1 MLLRVSHLTRYYYS
15 HQVLLAPHRL
25 YLRPRASARQN
36 VRAFRLQFAP
46 NAQVVATLDPHDN
59 SLDWAYWLEP
69 TAAMNIELEFEV
81 ETLGSNPF
89 DFILRADA
97 VTFPPAYEAAERAD
111 LAPWLVRPAAGA
123 ESRLRSWLDGQLPSP
138 PTATLAWLTA
148 VNTAVMRSI
157 GYTRRDEHGIQ
168 TPEDTLDRGTG
179 SCRDFATLL
188 IDLCRMSGLAARFV
202 SGYLYDPPPDV
213 PADTPPTAMH
223 AWVEVYL
230 PGGGWR
236 GLDPTRGI
244 FCDGAFVPV
253 AHAVRGESVSP
264 VQGSFSAK
272 GPVTAE
278 LQADISIVRLD

>member
-15 HQVLLAPHRL
+15 HPVLLAPHRL
-25 YLRPRASARQN
+25 YLRPRASSRQR
-36 VRAFRLQFAP
+36 VKSFQLQFAP
-46 NAQVVATLDPHDN
+46 TARVVATLDLHDN
-59 SLDWAYWLEP
+59 PLDWAYWLEP
-69 TAAMNIELEFEV
+69 TAAMNIEMEFEV
-81 ETLGSNPF
+81 ETLGANPF
-89 DFILRADA
+89 DFILRTDA
-97 VTFPPAYEAAERAD
+97 LNFPPAYDEAERAG
-111 LAPWLVRPAAGA
+111 LAPWLVRPAADPG
-123 ESRLRSWLDGQLPSP
+123 SRLRSWLDRQVPAP
-138 PTATLAWLTA
+138 PTDTLGWLST
-148 VNTAVMRSI
+148 VNNAVMRSI

-168 TPEDTLDRGTG
+168 TPEETLERGTG

-188 IDLCRMSGLAARFV
+188 IELCRLNGLAARFV
-202 SGYLYDPPPDV
+202 SGYLYDSPPAP
-213 PADTPPTAMH
+213 PAEAPPTAMH

-236 GLDPTRGI
+236 ALDPTRGI
-244 FCDGAFVPV
+244 FCDDAFVPV